1 MKENGIV
8 TSIQLSDSPIPIKE
22 ARVKVERRRW
32 IPPAWAKHIPKRY
45 WRYLIPFGTYL
56 DWETVGEYP
65 LDLLTNGGRDLLH
78 AAIIYAS
85 SQGPGFSYY
94 AVTNAATFTPAVTDT
109 TFPSEVTG
117 SGMARHQPTGTGESV
132 SHTAGQNTSVS
143 VVIFTNNTAGTITG
157 IKGYA
162 NFTTNV
168 ATQPCFELAFTSTDL
183 PIGDSLKLTITYTMG

>member
-1 MKENGIV
+1 MEKHEDLK
-8 TSIQLSDSPIPIKE
+8 SIHLRDHPILIGDVH
-22 ARVKVERRRW
+22 VKVERRRW
-32 IPPAWAKHIPKRY
+32 ISPPWAKHIPKQF
-45 WRYLIPFGTYL
+45 WRYLLRFGTYL
-56 DWETVGEYP
+56 PWEVIGEYP

-94 AVTNAATFTPAVTDT
+94 AVCNPASFSPAVTDT

-117 SGMARHQPTGTGESV
+117 TGMARHQPTGTGESV
-132 SHTAGQNTSVS
+132 SHTAGQNTSVI
-143 VVIFTNNTAGTITG
+143 VVIFTNNTAGPITG

-162 NFTTNV
+162 NFTTDV

-183 PIGDSLKLTITYTMG
+183 PVGDSLKLTITYTMG